1 MIDPLKVNGSGC
13 IDNTAREAIK
23 SVDKEQ
29 EQHDELLKHIFYIVN
44 QAGFR
49 VQGRIV
55 LENKRSGRVWK

>member
-1 MIDPLKVNGSGC
+1 MDKVNKSHNK
-13 IDNTAREAIK
+13 DLTAYNAINN
-23 SVDKEQ
+23 VDKEQ
-29 EQHDELLKHIFYIVN
+29 EQKDELLKHIFYIVN